1 MTSEPIIDFREV
13 TKRFGEHVVYERMSL
28 QVLPGETLTIIGGSG
43 GGKSVC
49 LKMMIGLLQPDEG
62 QVLFHGTSVP
72 DLSEDGLRQVRRKV
86 AYVFQGGALFDSMT
100 VGENIGYALREHT
113 PWDDPRIRQRALE
126 CLDLVGLHAA
136 VADQMPAS
144 LSGGMKKRVAL
155 ARSIAIE
162 PEVILYDEPTTGLDP
177 KNIKRIGDMI
187 LKLQRELGVTSVV
200 VTHDMPTAHKVS
212 NRIAM
217 LYQRAFPFVGTAEQM
232 WHSTAP
238 EVRDFIHGRI
248 RRAGDTEGGPH
259 ESAAMRA
266 QASPPASSI
275 EPGTRGAE
283 TRALAQ
289 EDTRGA

>member
-1 MTSEPIIDFREV
+1 MPEPIIDFRGV

-28 QVLPGETLTIIGGSG
+28 SVLPGETLTIIGGSG

-49 LKMMIGLLQPDEG
+49 LKMMIGLLVPDEG

-72 DLSEDGLRQVRRKV
+72 DMPEEGLRQVRRKV

-113 PWDDPRIRQRALE
+113 DWSMARIEQRASE
-126 CLDLVGLHAA
+126 CLTMVGLHEG
-136 VADQMPAS
+136 VAEQMPAS

-187 LKLQRELGVTSVV
+187 LKLQRELDVTSVV
-200 VTHDMPTAHKVS
+200 VTHDMPTARKVS

-217 LYQRAFPFVGTAEQM
+217 LYQRAFPFVGTADEM
-232 WHSTAP
+232 WHSAAP

-248 RRAGDTEGGPH
+248 RRAEQ
-259 ESAAMRA
+259 SA
-266 QASPPASSI
+266 PAHPVDAAEDS
-275 EPGTRGAE
+275 RGA
-283 TRALAQ
+283 
-289 EDTRGA
+289 